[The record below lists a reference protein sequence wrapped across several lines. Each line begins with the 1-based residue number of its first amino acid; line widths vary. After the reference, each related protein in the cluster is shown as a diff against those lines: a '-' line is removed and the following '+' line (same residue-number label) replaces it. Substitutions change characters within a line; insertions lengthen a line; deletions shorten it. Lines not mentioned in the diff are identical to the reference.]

1 MVSALA
7 TGIAIFG
14 SLIGS
19 FLNVVIYRVPAGH
32 SIVSPPSACGNCG
45 ARIRAWDNIPII
57 SWLLLRGQCRD
68 CRAHISVRYPLVEL
82 GGAVFFGAVALRFV
96 PTIVDATSPASGIAS
111 FLVLV
116 AFLYLSAIS
125 LALAL
130 IDIDTRRLPNAIV
143 LPAYI
148 VGAVML
154 GGASIVGAHYPALLG
169 AGVGALALAL
179 LYLALALVYPGGMGF
194 GDVKLAGVIGLFLGW
209 LGWDVLIV
217 GALAAFLLGG
227 LFGIGLLV
235 SRAATGKTGIPFGP
249 WMLGG
254 AWLGILAGPQLAAG
268 YLAIF
273 GLRGL

>member
-82 GGAVFFGAVALRFV
+82 GGAVFFAAVALRFV

-111 FLVLV
+111 VLVLV

-169 AGVGALALAL
+169 AAVGALALAL

-227 LFGIGLLV
+227 LFGVGLLV